1 MNHSIPCRRRMF
13 GIALTAGVGTLVRAS
28 ASERAGAG
36 TQPPRPVA
44 LPGDLVRAFVGV
56 AHGDF
61 AEVQRLIEVTPSLL
75 NAAWDWGGGD
85 FETAIGAA
93 GHMGRRDIA
102 EFLLARGAR
111 MDLYVAAMLGR
122 LDLVKGQL
130 AAYPASLKGRGP
142 HGLTLLHHAKQGGM
156 AAASVVTYLQSL
168 SEG

>member
-1 MNHSIPCRRRMF
+1 VDRVTLSRRRTIGM
-13 GIALTAGVGTLVRAS
+13 ALAAGLSAVANAT
-28 ASERAGAG
+28 ASEQTG
-36 TQPPRPVA
+36 TTQVARPPA
-44 LPGDLVRAFVGV
+44 LSGDLVRAFVGV

-61 AEVQRLIEVTPSLL
+61 AEVQRLMEVTPTLL

-122 LDLVKGQL
+122 LDVVKGQL
-130 AAYPASLKGRGP
+130 EAYPASFNGRGP
-142 HGLTLLHHAKQGGM
+142 HGLTLLHHARQGGV

-168 SEG
+168 GGM